1 MIELKTVRSMVY
13 GLATADALGVP
24 VEFTSR
30 ARLRQNPVEG
40 MRSGGVWDQPAGTW
54 SDDTSMALA
63 TMESIGRLK
72 ALDLDDIMN
81 NFVEWFENDEFT
93 AGNHTFDVGN
103 TTATAIEHYLDG
115 AAVNDCGLTSPH
127 SNGNGSLMRIVPMA
141 MYCYSIDGAELSDQ
155 SMDAIHEVSALT
167 HAHARSQMACGIYCL
182 IAAQLLD
189 GKPIDRAVA
198 DGLIRAEK
206 YYSQKFPDEMK
217 TYARLFDPQFGSL
230 DGAELSEQSMDA
242 IHAVSALTHAHARS
256 RMACGIY
263 CLIGAQLLDGKP
275 IAQAVADGLIR
286 AEKYYS
292 QKFPDEMKTY
302 ARLFAP
308 KFGSLDE
315 DQIESSGYVVDSLEA
330 AIWCLLN
337 TTNYRELALK
347 AVNLGGD
354 TDTVAAIAG
363 GLGGI
368 AYGIDDIPADWIDT
382 LRNKVLLDEIA
393 VTFFNAIEG

>member
-13 GLATADALGVP
+13 GLAVADALGVP

-72 ALDLDDIMN
+72 KIDLDDIMN

-93 AGNHTFDVGN
+93 AGNHTFDV
-103 TTATAIEHYLDG
+103 AIEHYLDG

-155 SMDAIHEVSALT
+155 SMDAIHAVSALT
-167 HAHARSQMACGIYCL
+167 HAHARSQMACGIHCL
-182 IAAQLLD
+182 IGAQLLD

-198 DGLIRAEK
+198 DGLSRAK
-206 YYSQKFPDEMK
+206 KFYSQKFPDEMK

-230 DGAELSEQSMDA
+230 D
-242 IHAVSALTHAHARS
+242 
-256 RMACGIY
+256 
-263 CLIGAQLLDGKP
+263 
-275 IAQAVADGLIR
+275 
-286 AEKYYS
+286 
-292 QKFPDEMKTY
+292 
-302 ARLFAP
+302 
-308 KFGSLDE
+308 E
-315 DQIESSGYVVDSLEA
+315 DRIESSGYVVDSLEA

-337 TTNYRELALK
+337 TMNYRELALK

-368 AYGIDDIPADWIDT
+368 AYGIDDIPADWIDV
-382 LRNKVLLDEIA
+382 LKNKVLLDEIA
-393 VTFFNAIEG
+393 ATFFNAIER